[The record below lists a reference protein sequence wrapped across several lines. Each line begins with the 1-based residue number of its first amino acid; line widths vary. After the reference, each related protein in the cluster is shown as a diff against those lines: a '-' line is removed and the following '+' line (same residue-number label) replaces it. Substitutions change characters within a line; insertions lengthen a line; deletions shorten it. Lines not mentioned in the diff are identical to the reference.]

1 MTNYLYGLSLAQQ
14 TKGFLLSL
22 GFGFIMGIFY
32 DIFRII
38 RISIS
43 KGKITTIIFDILYC
57 IFLCFCTFLFCLT
70 VNEGELR
77 FYLLLGATVGFCV
90 YYFSLGVIIFSLSQ
104 RIIAFIKNIGK
115 TFFNIISFPFRW
127 TFGKLRNICKKIVV
141 KSQKNTKKIK
151 NKSKFLLKVN
161 KHLLYN
167 LFVKKQH
174 SVMREN
180 KESEE

>member
-1 MTNYLYGLSLAQQ
+1 MTDYLYSLSLAQQ

-22 GFGFIMGIFY
+22 GFGLIMGIFY

-43 KGKITTIIFDILYC
+43 NGKIATIIFDILYC
-57 IFLCFCTFLFCLT
+57 IFLCFFGFLFCLT
-70 VNEGELR
+70 VNEGEIRL
-77 FYLLLGATVGFCV
+77 YLLLGATVGFCV
-90 YYFSLGVIIFSLSQ
+90 YYFSLGVIIFSLSE
-104 RIIAFIKNIGK
+104 RIVSLTKKFIKTI
-115 TFFNIISFPFRW
+115 FNIITFPFRW
-127 TFGKLRNICKKIVV
+127 AFGKLRNLFNKIFI
-141 KSQKNTKKIK
+141 KSRKNTKKIK

-167 LFVKKQH
+167 LFVKRQH
-174 SVMREN
+174 PVKREN